1 MTRRRAEQGGA
12 SDRSTVTANQRAI
25 LLRLFAGEDERRIAA
40 DTGRK
45 PSTISNTVRRVRD
58 QLGGRT
64 EYDLMRECLRR
75 GIVTLEEISALAD
88 TIPRPPRKRT
98 GNKGAYGLTEER

>member
-40 DTGRK
+40 ETGRK
-45 PSTISNTVRRVRD
+45 PSTISNTVRRVRG

-64 EYDLMRECLRR
+64 AYDLMRQCLRR
-75 GIVTLEEISALAD
+75 GIVTLEEIYALAD
-88 TIPRPPRKRT
+88 TIPPPRKRVGGKT
-98 GNKGAYGLTEER
+98 